1 MPPDGKIRGV
11 GLVCREIDSDNQ
23 RPLLFPHGFCM
34 AFSPLLAWAS
44 GFPTAFLF
52 SDRSFECLSW
62 RMALIAMTVLFGE

>member
-1 MPPDGKIRGV
+1 
-11 GLVCREIDSDNQ
+11 
-23 RPLLFPHGFCM
+23 M

-62 RMALIAMTVLFGE
+62 RVALIAMTVLFGE